1 MPRQLVFLILFVAI
15 LIGAALALAS
25 MNVEQ
30 PLHPVEKP
38 VIGDDL
44 Q

>member
-1 MPRQLVFLILFVAI
+1 MPRSLVFILLFVAI
-15 LIGAALALAS
+15 LVGAALALAS
-25 MNVEQ
+25 LDVEQ
-30 PLHPVEKP
+30 PLQPVEKP